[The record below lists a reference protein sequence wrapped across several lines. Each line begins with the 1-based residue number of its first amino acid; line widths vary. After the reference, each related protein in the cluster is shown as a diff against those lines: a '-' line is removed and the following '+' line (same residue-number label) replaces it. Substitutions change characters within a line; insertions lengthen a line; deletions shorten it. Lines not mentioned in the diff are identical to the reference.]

1 MRGFVIL
8 SLGVLAAANYL
19 VEPLGGNEEESK
31 FLGFSNMPFSLGNSL
46 SPRKK
51 HRVDGGSGG
60 GTAQTDSLSPAVFSV
75 NAGAF
80 VSCAAAVDAANQPT
94 VLAQAAGLVVHL
106 GASEPEVTQGW

>member
-8 SLGVLAAANYL
+8 SLVLAAANYL

-31 FLGFSNMPFSLGNSL
+31 FLGFSNMPFCLGNLL

-60 GTAQTDSLSPAVFSV
+60 GTALVTRCLPPCFPLMQAHSCLVRQWSMRRISRRFWPKRRALWSISAHPSPK
-75 NAGAF
+75 
-80 VSCAAAVDAANQPT
+80 
-94 VLAQAAGLVVHL
+94 
-106 GASEPEVTQGW
+106 